1 MTEYIQEDIEELQR
15 IERIK
20 KTVINKLL
28 TKEAL
33 ERLGRLKLI
42 KPELASQ
49 LELYLVQLYQ
59 NRQIKTNITDEQ
71 LKNILSQI
79 SSYKKDF
86 RIRR

>member
-1 MTEYIQEDIEELQR
+1 MTEYTQEEIEELQK

-20 KTVINKLL
+20 RMIINKLL
-28 TKEAL
+28 SKEAV

-42 KPELASQ
+42 KPELTNQ
-49 LELYLVQLYQ
+49 LELYLAQLYQ
-59 NRQIKTNITDEQ
+59 NGQIKGTITDEQ

-79 SSYKKDF
+79 SYKKDF

>member
-1 MTEYIQEDIEELQR
+1 MTEYTQEEIEELQK

-20 KTVINKLL
+20 KILINKML
-28 TKEAL
+28 TKEAV

-42 KPELASQ
+42 KPELANQ

-59 NRQIKTNITDEQ
+59 NGHIKTIITDVQ

-79 SSYKKDF
+79 SYKKDF